1 MKIMKLTTMI
11 LLVFAPLAM
20 LLGADDGK
28 PVKEPSE
35 LTAARQ
41 AYQAEQARATAAY
54 VAKLEA
60 LKTKLG
66 TSGRIDDAILVK
78 AEVDKIKAE
87 QDAEPTSVQIVGKWD
102 VVATNGYTAV
112 WTITADGKVV
122 STNGSKNGTWKKAK
136 DKITVT
142 WENGVSDSI
151 ILPLKFSG
159 TKGNSG
165 VLGPNT
171 LTIKVINRAE

>member
-54 VAKLEA
+54 VAKLES

-87 QDAEPTSVQIVGKWD
+87 QDAQLFAEPRS
-102 VVATNGYTAV
+102 
-112 WTITADGKVV
+112 KVV
-122 STNGSKNGTWKKAK
+122 GRWTWFGSTTAEFKANGTAIDSAGFKA
-136 DKITVT
+136 T
-142 WENGVSDSI
+142 WEVKGDNTVVVKWTTGNVDTLIIEGNKTEVISD
-151 ILPLKFSG
+151 
-159 TKGNSG
+159 KGPRFA
-165 VLGPNT
+165 VKR
-171 LTIKVINRAE
+171 IK